1 MVGKIGLESM
11 LNGENKML
19 PYSDF
24 IQGSSGQLLHLAQFN
39 SELGGAIVENFNSP
53 QFLVALVSGL
63 LMAIAFQLLLTN
75 LSVAL
80 IASPGVVPDSGDD
93 SDGLMDTVRGIETK
107 IGIGALVTMTISLA
121 AACFLA
127 VKLSLTTSVF
137 VGAIV
142 GVTIWSAYFSLIVLL
157 GANAVGSLIGSIV
170 NTASSGLQG
179 MMGTATTALGAN
191 AAKNQVISTAEEIT
205 AAVRR
210 ELTSGFDANSIQKT
224 LQSSLSN
231 LQLPNLDVDKIG
243 SQFEKLL
250 KESDLKDIAS
260 SDLLGKIDRQ
270 SFVDLVSSRT
280 DFSKKDINQIA
291 DKLETTWKQLVDKE
305 GGQKDVPS
313 QLRELLKSATPEDL
327 NSDELAGKVQQLIKG
342 VDLKDGNGGS
352 FTSQALQFGLS
363 ALLSKVVQNTELSD
377 LDVEKVSGQINKLKA
392 SVLGGSEQSNRH
404 ESDTKTKPFSVIRA
418 DLENYLL
425 LSPVWE
431 LNQISVKKEFK
442 DVVCD
447 PQADTTVVRQEL
459 EHLDRNYFVETLSL
473 RDDLHPQSIQNLSN
487 YLEEVR
493 SEVVN
498 STQTSESE
506 GRSPDLQKGATELR
520 TKLETYLRDTKKE
533 ELNPEGIQRDLKA
546 LFDDPKAGISALK
559 ERLGQFD
566 RDTVVQLLSQR
577 QDLDE
582 SQVNDILDSLSE
594 TLRERV
600 ESVKTSVLEAPRQVT
615 EQAKAQYE
623 KTTTALAEY
632 LRKTN
637 LEELDPEGIKKDLQ
651 TLLDDPKAGADALR
665 DRLSQVDRDTLVK
678 LLTQQGNL
686 TEEQVNATVDRVQS
700 AITSIVK
707 APRRLANRAQKQAV
721 DFEASLENYL
731 RNTQKEELN
740 PDGIK
745 RDLQLLLKHPTAG
758 FDSLGDRFSHFDR
771 STFVALL
778 SQREDLS
785 EQEANEI
792 ADRVESTY
800 KSLTEQIQNVRQ
812 TFQSAI
818 DSIFGKV
825 RDYLNSLERPELN
838 YEGIQADFS
847 KIFDDPQA
855 GFEALG
861 ERLGHFDKET
871 LVAVLSSRED
881 ISEADANRIIA
892 KIEDTRNTVIERAQ
906 RIQQEVQ
913 KRFKAVKQQ
922 AQQQAIEAQ
931 KMAASA
937 AWWLFGTALTSLVA
951 SAVAGMVAING
962 VGAL

>member
-1 MVGKIGLESM
+1 
-11 LNGENKML
+11 ML
-19 PYSDF
+19 PYLDF

-39 SELGGAIVENFNSP
+39 SELGGAIVENFSSP
-53 QFLVALVSGL
+53 QFLVALLSGL

-80 IASPGVVPDSGDD
+80 IASPGVVPESGDD
-93 SDGLMDTVRGIETK
+93 SDSLMDTVRGIETK
-107 IGIGALVTMTISLA
+107 IGIGAMVTMTISLA

-142 GVTIWSAYFSLIVLL
+142 GVTIWSAYFSLVVLL

-170 NTASSGLQG
+170 STASSGLQG

-191 AAKNQVISTAEEIT
+191 AAKNQVVSTAEEIT

-210 ELTSGFDANSIQKT
+210 ELTSGLDAGSIQKT

-250 KESDLKDIAS
+250 KESDLKDIAN
-260 SDLLGKIDRQ
+260 SDLLGNINRQ
-270 SFVDLVSSRT
+270 SFVDLVSNRT

-291 DKLETTWKQLVDKE
+291 DKLETTWKQLVGKE

-327 NSDELAGKVQQLIKG
+327 NSDELTGKVQQLIKG

-363 ALLSKVVQNTELSD
+363 ALLSKVVQNTDLSD

-392 SVLGGSEQSNRH
+392 SVLGGSEQSEAQ

-425 LSPVWE
+425 FSPAWE
-431 LNQISVKKEFK
+431 LNQTAVKKEFK
-442 DVVCD
+442 DVVYD
-447 PQADTTVVRQEL
+447 PQADSATIRQEL
-459 EHLDRNYFVETLSL
+459 EQIDRQYFVETLSL
-473 RDDLHPQSIQNLSN
+473 RDDLKPGSIENLSN

-498 STQTSESE
+498 STQTNESESQ
-506 GRSPDLQKGATELR
+506 SPDLQKAATELR
-520 TKLETYLRDTKKE
+520 TKVETYLRDTNKE
-533 ELNPEGIQRDLKA
+533 ELNPEGIQRDLQA
-546 LFDDPKAGISALK
+546 LFEDPKAGISALK
-559 ERLGQFD
+559 ELLGQFVGEASQNET

-582 SQVNDILDSLSE
+582 GQINEILD
-594 TLRERV
+594 RV
-600 ESVKTSVLEAPRQVT
+600 ESVKTSVLEAPQQVT

-623 KTTTALAEY
+623 KTTAALTEY

-700 AITSIVK
+700 AIGSLASLPEVIVK

-731 RNTQKEELN
+731 RNTEKEELN

-758 FDSLGDRFSHFDR
+758 FDSLGDRISHFDR
-771 STFVALL
+771 STFIALL
-778 SQREDLS
+778 SQREDMS
-785 EQEANEI
+785 EEEANRI
-792 ADRVESTY
+792 ADQVESTY
-800 KSLTEQIQNVRQ
+800 KSLTEQIQKVKQ

-818 DSIFGKV
+818 DNIFGKV
-825 RDYLNSLERPELN
+825 RDYLNALERPELN

-881 ISEADANRIIA
+881 ISEEDANRIIA
-892 KIEDTRNTVIERAQ
+892 KIEDTRNTVMERGQ

-913 KRFKAVKQQ
+913 KRFKAVKKQ
-922 AQQQAIEAQ
+922 AREQAIEAQ

-951 SAVAGMVAING
+951 SAIAGMMAING

>member
-1 MVGKIGLESM
+1 M
-11 LNGENKML
+11 LTYL
-19 PYSDF
+19 DF
-24 IQGSSGQLLHLAQFN
+24 IQSSSGQSLQIAQFN
-39 SELGGAIVENFNSP
+39 SELGGAIVENFSSP
-53 QFLVALVSGL
+53 QFLVALLSGL

-80 IASPGVVPDSGDD
+80 IASPGAVPDSDGD
-93 SDGLMDTVRGIETK
+93 SDGLMETVRGIETK

-127 VKLSLTTSVF
+127 VKLSLTTSVLA
-137 VGAIV
+137 GAIV
-142 GVTIWSAYFSLIVLL
+142 GVTIWSAYFSLVVLL

-170 NTASSGLQG
+170 STASSGLQG
-179 MMGTATTALGAN
+179 MIGTATTALGAN
-191 AAKNQVISTAEEIT
+191 AAKNQVVSTAEEIT

-210 ELTSGFDANSIQKT
+210 ELTSGLDAGSIQKT

-231 LQLPNLDVDKIG
+231 LQLPNVDVDKIG

-250 KESDLKDIAS
+250 KESDLKDIAN
-260 SDLLGKIDRQ
+260 SDLLGNINRQ

-291 DKLETTWKQLVDKE
+291 DKLETTWKQLVGKE
-305 GGQKDVPS
+305 GDQKDVPS

-363 ALLSKVVQNTELSD
+363 ALLSKVVQNTNLSD

-392 SVLGGSEQSNRH
+392 SVLGGAERPEAQ

-425 LSPVWE
+425 FSPAWE
-431 LNQISVKKEFK
+431 LNQTAVKKEFK
-442 DVVCD
+442 DVVYD
-447 PQADTTVVRQEL
+447 PQADPTTIRQEL

-473 RDDLHPQSIQNLSN
+473 RDDLQPGSIENLSN

-498 STQTSESE
+498 STQTAES
-506 GRSPDLQKGATELR
+506 
-520 TKLETYLRDTKKE
+520 
-533 ELNPEGIQRDLKA
+533 
-546 LFDDPKAGISALK
+546 
-559 ERLGQFD
+559 
-566 RDTVVQLLSQR
+566 
-577 QDLDE
+577 
-582 SQVNDILDSLSE
+582 
-594 TLRERV
+594 
-600 ESVKTSVLEAPRQVT
+600 ESVKDQILKAPGEVT

-632 LRKTN
+632 LRQTN

-665 DRLSQVDRDTLVK
+665 ERLSQVDRDTLVK

-700 AITSIVK
+700 AITLIVK

-785 EQEANEI
+785 EEEANRI
-792 ADRVESTY
+792 ADQVESTY
-800 KSLTEQIQNVRQ
+800 KSLTEQIQKVRQ

-892 KIEDTRNTVIERAQ
+892 KIEDTRNTVIERGQ

-951 SAVAGMVAING
+951 SAIAGMVAING
-962 VGAL
+962 LGVL

>member
-1 MVGKIGLESM
+1 
-11 LNGENKML
+11 ML
-19 PYSDF
+19 PYLDF
-24 IQGSSGQLLHLAQFN
+24 IQGSNGQLFHLAQFD
-39 SELGGAIVENFNSP
+39 SELGGAIVENFSSP
-53 QFLVALVSGL
+53 QFLVALIAGL

-75 LSVAL
+75 LGVAL
-80 IASPGVVPDSGDD
+80 IASPDVVPDSGDD
-93 SDGLMDTVRGIETK
+93 SDSLMDTVRGIETK
-107 IGIGALVTMTISLA
+107 IGIAALVTVTISLA

-127 VKLSLTTSVF
+127 VKLSLTTSAF
-137 VGAIV
+137 AGAIV

-170 NTASSGLQG
+170 STASSGLQG
-179 MMGTATTALGAN
+179 MMGTATTAIGAN
-191 AAKNQVISTAEEIT
+191 AAKNQVVSTAEEIT
-205 AAVRR
+205 AAVRK
-210 ELTSGFDANSIQKT
+210 ELTSGFDAGSIQKT

-250 KESDLKDIAS
+250 KESDLKDIAG
-260 SDLLGKIDRQ
+260 SDLLGNINRQ
-270 SFVDLVSSRT
+270 SFVDLISNRT

-291 DKLETTWKQLVDKE
+291 DKLETTWKQLAGKE
-305 GGQKDVPS
+305 AGQKDVPS

-327 NSDELAGKVQQLIKG
+327 NTDELAGKVQQLVKG
-342 VDLKDGNGGS
+342 IDLKDGNGGS

-363 ALLSKVVQNTELSD
+363 ALLSKVVQNTDISD

-392 SVLGGSEQSNRH
+392 AVLGGSDRSEADK
-404 ESDTKTKPFSVIRA
+404 SDTKTKPFSVIRA
-418 DLENYLL
+418 DLENYLIS
-425 LSPVWE
+425 SPAWE
-431 LNQISVKKEFK
+431 LSQTAVKKEFK
-442 DVVCD
+442 DVVYD
-447 PQADTTVVRQEL
+447 PQADPATIRREL
-459 EHLDRNYFVETLSL
+459 EQIDRNYFVETLSL
-473 RDDLHPQSIQNLSN
+473 REDLKPQSIENLSN

-498 STQTSESE
+498 STQTAESE
-506 GRSPDLQKGATELR
+506 TQSPDIKKAATELR
-520 TKLETYLRDTKKE
+520 TKVETYLRDTKKE
-533 ELNPEGIQRDLKA
+533 ELNPDGIQRDLQA

-582 SQVNDILDSLSE
+582 AQVNDILD
-594 TLRERV
+594 RV
-600 ESVKTSVLEAPRQVT
+600 ESVRTSVLEAPRQVT

-623 KTTTALAEY
+623 KTTAALTEY

-637 LEELDPEGIKKDLQ
+637 LEELDPDGIKQDLQ
-651 TLLDDPKAGADALR
+651 TLLDDPKAGAGALR
-665 DRLSQVDRDTLVK
+665 DRLSQVDRETLVK

-700 AITSIVK
+700 AISSIVK

-721 DFEASLENYL
+721 DFEASLETYL
-731 RNTQKEELN
+731 RNTEKEELN
-740 PDGIK
+740 PDSIK
-745 RDLQLLLKHPTAG
+745 RDLQLLLKDPKAG
-758 FDSLGDRFSHFDR
+758 FNSLGDRFGDFDR

-800 KSLTEQIQNVRQ
+800 KSLTEQIQKVQQ

-818 DSIFGKV
+818 DSVFGKV
-825 RDYLNSLERPELN
+825 RDYLNALERPELN

-847 KIFDDPQA
+847 KVFDDPQA

-861 ERLGHFDKET
+861 ERLGQFDKET

-892 KIEDTRNTVIERAQ
+892 KIEDTRNTVIEQGQ
-906 RIQQEVQ
+906 RVQQEVQ

-922 AQQQAIEAQ
+922 AQKQAIEAQ

-951 SAVAGMVAING
+951 SAIAGMMAING

>member
-1 MVGKIGLESM
+1 MF
-11 LNGENKML
+11 
-19 PYSDF
+19 PYLDF
-24 IQGSSGQLLHLAQFN
+24 IQGSVVGSASSVVSRSFHLAQFN
-39 SELGGAIVENFNSP
+39 SELGGAIVENFSSP
-53 QFLVALVSGL
+53 QFLVALLSGL

-80 IASPGVVPDSGDD
+80 IASPGVVPESDGE

-107 IGIGALVTMTISLA
+107 VGMVALVTMTISLA

-127 VKLSLTTSVF
+127 VKLSLTTSAF
-137 VGAIV
+137 TGAIV

-170 NTASSGLQG
+170 STASSGLQG
-179 MMGTATTALGAN
+179 IMGTATTALGAN
-191 AAKNQVISTAEEIT
+191 AAKDRVVSTAEEIT

-231 LQLPNLDVDKIG
+231 LQLPNLDIDKIG

-260 SDLLGKIDRQ
+260 SDLLGNVNRQ
-270 SFVDLVSSRT
+270 SFIDLVSDRT
-280 DFSKKDINQIA
+280 DFSKKEIDRIA
-291 DKLETTWKQLVDKE
+291 DKLETTWKQLVGKE
-305 GGQKDVPS
+305 GAEKDVPS

-327 NSDELAGKVQQLIKG
+327 NSDELAGKVQQLVKG

-363 ALLSKVVQNTELSD
+363 ALLSKVVQNTDLSD

-392 SVLGGSEQSNRH
+392 SVLGGADRPVGVASPVGNAN
-404 ESDTKTKPFSVIRA
+404 ESATKTKSFSVIRA

-425 LSPVWE
+425 FSPAWE
-431 LNQISVKKEFK
+431 LNQNAVKKEFK
-442 DVVCD
+442 DVVYD
-447 PQADTTVVRQEL
+447 PQADPATIRQEL
-459 EHLDRNYFVETLSL
+459 EHLDRQYFVETLSL
-473 RDDLHPQSIQNLSN
+473 REDLKPESVQNLSN

-498 STQTSESE
+498 STQTAP
-506 GRSPDLQKGATELR
+506 SPDLQKGVAELR
-520 TKLETYLRDTKKE
+520 TKVETYLRDTKKE
-533 ELNPEGIQRDLKA
+533 ELNPEGIQRDLQA

-559 ERLGQFD
+559 ERLSQFD

-582 SQVNDILDSLSE
+582 AQVNDIL
-594 TLRERV
+594 ERV

-637 LEELDPEGIKKDLQ
+637 LEELDPDGIKKDLQ
-651 TLLDDPKAGADALR
+651 TLLEDPKAGADALR
-665 DRLSQVDRDTLVK
+665 DRLSQVDRETLVK

-686 TEEQVNATVDRVQS
+686 TEEQVNASVDRVQS
-700 AITSIVK
+700 AISSIVK

-800 KSLTEQIQNVRQ
+800 KSLTEQLQKVKQ

-818 DSIFGKV
+818 DNIFGKV

-892 KIEDTRNTVIERAQ
+892 KIEETRNTVLERGHQ
-906 RIQQEVQ
+906 IQQEVQ

-951 SAVAGMVAING
+951 SAVAGMVAIKEVG
-962 VGAL
+962 VL

>member
-1 MVGKIGLESM
+1 
-11 LNGENKML
+11 ML
-19 PYSDF
+19 PYLDF
-24 IQGSSGQLLHLAQFN
+24 IQGSSDRVLQLAQFN
-39 SELGGAIVENFNSP
+39 SELGGAIVENFSSP
-53 QFLVALVSGL
+53 HFLVALVSGL

-80 IASPGVVPDSGDD
+80 IASPGVVPKSDGD
-93 SDGLMDTVRGIETK
+93 DGLMDTVRGIETK

-127 VKLSLTTSVF
+127 VKLSLTTSAF
-137 VGAIV
+137 IGAIV
-142 GVTIWSAYFSLIVLL
+142 GVVIWSAYFSLIVLL

-170 NTASSGLQG
+170 STASSGLQG
-179 MMGTATTALGAN
+179 IMGTATTALGAN
-191 AAKNQVISTAEEIT
+191 ATKNQVVSTAEEIT

-210 ELTSGFDANSIQKT
+210 ELTSGFDAGSIQKT

-260 SDLLGKIDRQ
+260 SDFLGKIDRQ
-270 SFVDLVSSRT
+270 SFVDLVSNRT

-291 DKLETTWKQLVDKE
+291 DKLEATWKQLVGKE
-305 GGQKDVPS
+305 GGEKDVPS
-313 QLRELLKSATPEDL
+313 QLRDLLKSATPEDL

-352 FTSQALQFGLS
+352 FTNQALQFGLS
-363 ALLSKVVQNTELSD
+363 ALLSKVVQNTDLSD

-392 SVLGGSEQSNRH
+392 SVLGGSKQSEAH

-425 LSPVWE
+425 FSPAWE
-431 LNQISVKKEFK
+431 LNQTAVKKEFK
-442 DVVCD
+442 DVVYD
-447 PQADTTVVRQEL
+447 PQADPATIRQEL
-459 EHLDRNYFVETLSL
+459 EHLDRQYFVETLSL
-473 RDDLHPQSIQNLSN
+473 REDLKPDSIQNLSN

-498 STQTSESE
+498 STQTTESESQ
-506 GRSPDLQKGATELR
+506 SPYLQKGAAELR
-520 TKLETYLRDTKKE
+520 TKLETYLRDTNKE

-546 LFDDPKAGISALK
+546 LFDDPKAGISVLK

-582 SQVNDILDSLSE
+582 SQVNDILN
-594 TLRERV
+594 RV

-623 KTTTALAEY
+623 KTTEALTEY

-637 LEELDPEGIKKDLQ
+637 LQELDPDGIKKDLQ

-665 DRLSQVDRDTLVK
+665 DRLSQVDRETLVK

-700 AITSIVK
+700 AISSIVK

-758 FDSLGDRFSHFDR
+758 FDSLGDRFSHFVGEASLKETR

-778 SQREDLS
+778 SQREDMS
-785 EQEANEI
+785 EEEANRI
-792 ADRVESTY
+792 ADQVESTY
-800 KSLTEQIQNVRQ
+800 KSLTEQIQKVQQ

-838 YEGIQADFS
+838 YEGIQADFAQV
-847 KIFDDPQA
+847 FDDPQA

-962 VGAL
+962 VGVL

>member
-1 MVGKIGLESM
+1 M
-11 LNGENKML
+11 LSYL
-19 PYSDF
+19 DF
-24 IQGSSGQLLHLAQFN
+24 IQSCNGQLFPLAQFN
-39 SELGGAIVENFNSP
+39 SELGGAIVENFSSP
-53 QFLVALVSGL
+53 QFLVALISGL

-80 IASPGVVPDSGDD
+80 IASPGVVSESGDD

-137 VGAIV
+137 AGAIV
-142 GVTIWSAYFSLIVLL
+142 GVVIWSAYFSLVVLL

-170 NTASSGLQG
+170 STASAGLQG

-191 AAKNQVISTAEEIT
+191 AAKNQVVSTAEEIT

-210 ELTSGFDANSIQKT
+210 ELTSGLDASSIQKT
-224 LQSSLSN
+224 LQSSLGN
-231 LQLPNLDVDKIG
+231 LTLPNLDVDKIG

-250 KESDLKDIAS
+250 KESDLKDIAN
-260 SDLLGKIDRQ
+260 SDFLSNINRQ
-270 SFVDLVSSRT
+270 SFIDLVSSRT

-291 DKLETTWKQLVDKE
+291 DKLETTWKQLVGKE
-305 GGQKDVPS
+305 GDRKDVPS
-313 QLRELLKSATPEDL
+313 QLRDLLKSATPEDL
-327 NSDELAGKVQQLIKG
+327 NSDELAGKVQQLVKG

-363 ALLSKVVQNTELSD
+363 ALLSKVVQNTDLSD

-392 SVLGGSEQSNRH
+392 SVLGGSERPEAH
-404 ESDTKTKPFSVIRA
+404 ESDTKTKPFSVICA

-425 LSPVWE
+425 FSPAWE
-431 LNQISVKKEFK
+431 LNQTAVKKEFK
-442 DVVCD
+442 DVVYD
-447 PQADTTVVRQEL
+447 PQADPATIRQEL
-459 EHLDRNYFVETLSL
+459 EHLDRQYFVETLSL
-473 RDDLHPQSIQNLSN
+473 REDLKPDSIQNLSN

-498 STQTSESE
+498 STQTTEAESQ
-506 GRSPDLQKGATELR
+506 SPDLQQGVTELR
-520 TKLETYLRDTKKE
+520 TKVEAYLRDTNKE

-546 LFDDPKAGISALK
+546 LFDDPKAGIGALK
-559 ERLGQFD
+559 ERLSQFD

-582 SQVNDILDSLSE
+582 GQVNDIL
-594 TLRERV
+594 ERV

-637 LEELDPEGIKKDLQ
+637 LEELDPDGIKKDLQ

-686 TEEQVNATVDRVQS
+686 TEEQVNTTVDRVQS
-700 AITSIVK
+700 AIGSIVK

-758 FDSLGDRFSHFDR
+758 FDSLGDRLGHFDR

-778 SQREDLS
+778 SQREDMS
-785 EQEANEI
+785 EEEANRI
-792 ADRVESTY
+792 ADQVESTY
-800 KSLTEQIQNVRQ
+800 KSLTEQIQKVQQ

-838 YEGIQADFS
+838 YEGIQADFARV
-847 KIFDDPQA
+847 FDDPQA

-861 ERLGHFDKET
+861 ARLGHFDKET

-906 RIQQEVQ
+906 RVQQEVQ

-962 VGAL
+962 LDIL

>member
-1 MVGKIGLESM
+1 
-11 LNGENKML
+11 ML
-19 PYSDF
+19 PYLDF

-39 SELGGAIVENFNSP
+39 SELGGAIVENFSSP

-80 IASPGVVPDSGDD
+80 IASPGVVPDSDGD

-127 VKLSLTTSVF
+127 VKLSLTTSAF

-142 GVTIWSAYFSLIVLL
+142 GVVIWSAYFSLIVLL

-170 NTASSGLQG
+170 STASSGLQG

-191 AAKNQVISTAEEIT
+191 AAKNQVVSTAEEIT

-210 ELTSGFDANSIQKT
+210 ELTSGLDASSIQKT

-250 KESDLKDIAS
+250 KESDLKDIAN
-260 SDLLGKIDRQ
+260 SDFLAKIDRQ
-270 SFVDLVSSRT
+270 TFVDLVSSRT

-291 DKLETTWKQLVDKE
+291 DKLETTWKQLVAKE

-327 NSDELAGKVQQLIKG
+327 NSDELAAKLQQLIKG

-363 ALLSKVVQNTELSD
+363 ALLSKVVQNTDLSD

-392 SVLGGSEQSNRH
+392 SVLGGSEQSDGQK
-404 ESDTKTKPFSVIRA
+404 SDTKTKPFSVIRA

-425 LSPVWE
+425 FSPAWE
-431 LNQISVKKEFK
+431 LNQAAVKQEFK
-442 DVVCD
+442 DVVYD
-447 PQADTTVVRQEL
+447 PQADPATIRQEL
-459 EHLDRNYFVETLSL
+459 EHLDRQYFVETLSL
-473 RDDLHPQSIQNLSN
+473 REDLQPGSIENLSN

-498 STQTSESE
+498 STQTVESESQ
-506 GRSPDLQKGATELR
+506 SPDLQKGAAELR
-520 TKLETYLRDTKKE
+520 TKVETYLRDTNKE

-566 RDTVVQLLSQR
+566 RDTLVQLLSQR

-582 SQVNDILDSLSE
+582 NQVNDILDQ
-594 TLRERV
+594 V
-600 ESVKTSVLEAPRQVT
+600 ESVKTSVLEAPQQVT

-623 KTTTALAEY
+623 KTTAALTEY
-632 LRKTN
+632 LRNTN
-637 LEELDPEGIKKDLQ
+637 LEELDPDGIKKDLQ

-665 DRLSQVDRDTLVK
+665 DRLSQVDRETLVK
-678 LLTQQGNL
+678 LLTQQGDL
-686 TEEQVNATVDRVQS
+686 TEEQINTTVDRVQS

-707 APRRLANRAQKQAV
+707 APRRLAKRAQKQAV

-800 KSLTEQIQNVRQ
+800 KSLTEQLQQVKQ

-818 DSIFGKV
+818 DSIFAKV

-892 KIEDTRNTVIERAQ
+892 KIEDTRNTIIERAQ
-906 RIQQEVQ
+906 RVQQEVQ

-937 AWWLFGTALTSLVA
+937 AWWLFGTALTSLAA
-951 SAVAGMVAING
+951 SAIAGMVAING
-962 VGAL
+962 IGVL

>member
-1 MVGKIGLESM
+1 
-11 LNGENKML
+11 ML
-19 PYSDF
+19 PYLDF
-24 IQGSSGQLLHLAQFN
+24 IQGSNGQLLHLAQFN
-39 SELGGAIVENFNSP
+39 SELGGAIVENFSSP
-53 QFLVALVSGL
+53 QFLVALLSGL

-80 IASPGVVPDSGDD
+80 IASPGVVPESGDD

-127 VKLSLTTSVF
+127 AKLSLTTSVF
-137 VGAIV
+137 IGAIV

-170 NTASSGLQG
+170 STASSGLQG
-179 MMGTATTALGAN
+179 LMGTATTALGAN
-191 AAKNQVISTAEEIT
+191 AAKNQVVSTAEEIT

-210 ELTSGFDANSIQKT
+210 ELTSGFDASSIQKT
-224 LQSSLSN
+224 LQSSLGN
-231 LQLPNLDVDKIG
+231 LKLPDLDIDKIG

-250 KESDLKDIAS
+250 KESDLKDVAN
-260 SDLLGKIDRQ
+260 SDLLSNINRQ
-270 SFVDLVSSRT
+270 SFVDLVSNRT

-291 DKLETTWKQLVDKE
+291 DKLETTWKQLVGKE

-327 NSDELAGKVQQLIKG
+327 NSDELVSKVQQLVKG
-342 VDLKDGNGGS
+342 VDFKDGNGSS

-363 ALLSKVVQNTELSD
+363 ALLSKVVQNTDLSD

-392 SVLGGSEQSNRH
+392 SVLGGSDRPEAH
-404 ESDTKTKPFSVIRA
+404 DSDTKTKPFSVIRA

-425 LSPVWE
+425 FSPAWE
-431 LNQISVKKEFK
+431 LNQVAVKKEFK
-442 DVVCD
+442 DVVYD
-447 PQADTTVVRQEL
+447 PQADPATIRQEL
-459 EHLDRNYFVETLSL
+459 EHLDRQYFVETLSL
-473 RDDLHPQSIQNLSN
+473 REDLKPESIENLSN

-498 STQTSESE
+498 STQTNESE
-506 GRSPDLQKGATELR
+506 GRSPNLQKGAAELR
-520 TKLETYLRDTKKE
+520 TKVETYLRDTKKE
-533 ELNPEGIQRDLKA
+533 ELNPEGIQRDLQA
-546 LFDDPKAGISALK
+546 LFEDPKAGISALK
-559 ERLGQFD
+559 ERLSQFD

-582 SQVNDILDSLSE
+582 AQVNDILD
-594 TLRERV
+594 RV

-637 LEELDPEGIKKDLQ
+637 LEELDPDGIKKDLQ

-700 AITSIVK
+700 AIGSIVQ

-785 EQEANEI
+785 EEEANEI

-800 KSLTEQIQNVRQ
+800 KSLTEQIQKVQQ

-818 DSIFGKV
+818 DSIFGKI

-838 YEGIQADFS
+838 YEGIQADFAR
-847 KIFDDPQA
+847 IFDDPQA

-881 ISEADANRIIA
+881 ISEADANRIIE
-892 KIEDTRNTVIERAQ
+892 KIEDTRNNVMERTQ
-906 RIQQEVQ
+906 QIQQEVQ

-951 SAVAGMVAING
+951 SAIAGMVAINR
-962 VGAL
+962 LDIL

>member
-1 MVGKIGLESM
+1 M
-11 LNGENKML
+11 LSHL
-19 PYSDF
+19 DF
-24 IQGSSGQLLHLAQFN
+24 IQFFNKSFPLAQFN
-39 SELGGAIVENFNSP
+39 SELGGAIVENFSSP

-80 IASPGVVPDSGDD
+80 IAAPGGVAESDDD

-107 IGIGALVTMTISLA
+107 IGIGAIVTMTISLA

-142 GVTIWSAYFSLIVLL
+142 GVTIWSAYFSLVVLL

-170 NTASSGLQG
+170 STASAGLQG
-179 MMGTATTALGAN
+179 MMGTATTALGAT
-191 AAKNQVISTAEEIT
+191 AAKNQVVSTAEEIT

-210 ELTSGFDANSIQKT
+210 ELTSGLDASSIQKT
-224 LQSSLSN
+224 LQSSLGN
-231 LQLPNLDVDKIG
+231 LKLPDLDVDKIG

-250 KESDLKDIAS
+250 KESDLKDLAN
-260 SDLLGKIDRQ
+260 SDLLSNIDRQ
-270 SFVDLVSSRT
+270 SFIDLVSSRT

-291 DKLETTWKQLVDKE
+291 DKLDTTWKQLVGKE
-305 GGQKDVPS
+305 GDLKDVPS
-313 QLRELLKSATPEDL
+313 QLRDLLKSATPADL
-327 NSDELAGKVQQLIKG
+327 DSDELAGKVQQLIKG
-342 VDLKDGNGGS
+342 VNLTDSNGGS

-363 ALLSKVVQNTELSD
+363 AILSKVVQNTDLSD

-392 SVLGGSEQSNRH
+392 AVLGGSDRPEAP

-425 LSPVWE
+425 FSPAWE
-431 LNQISVKKEFK
+431 LNQTAVKQEFK
-442 DVVCD
+442 DVVYD
-447 PQADTTVVRQEL
+447 PQADPATIRQEL
-459 EHLDRNYFVETLSL
+459 EYLDRQYFVETLSL
-473 RDDLHPQSIQNLSN
+473 RQDLKPTSIQNLSN

-498 STQTSESE
+498 STQTAEAENQSS
-506 GRSPDLQKGATELR
+506 DIQKQATELR
-520 TKLETYLRDTKKE
+520 TKVETYLRDTKKE

-582 SQVNDILDSLSE
+582 GQVNDILD
-594 TLRERV
+594 RV

-632 LRKTN
+632 LRNTN
-637 LEELDPEGIKKDLQ
+637 LEELDPDGIKKDLQ

-686 TEEQVNATVDRVQS
+686 TEEQVNTTVDRVQS
-700 AITSIVK
+700 AISSIVK

-731 RNTQKEELN
+731 RNTDKEELN

-758 FDSLGDRFSHFDR
+758 FDSLGDRLGHFDR

-800 KSLTEQIQNVRQ
+800 KSLTEQIQKVQQ
-812 TFQSAI
+812 TFQSTI

-838 YEGIQADFS
+838 YEGIQADFT
-847 KIFDDPQA
+847 KVFDDPQA

-861 ERLGHFDKET
+861 ERLGQFDKET
-871 LVAVLSSRED
+871 LVAVLSSRDD

-892 KIEDTRNTVIERAQ
+892 KIEDTRNKAVEQGQ
-906 RIQQEVQ
+906 RVQQEVQ
-913 KRFKAVKQQ
+913 KRFKAVKKQ
-922 AQQQAIEAQ
+922 AKEQAIEAQ

-951 SAVAGMVAING
+951 SAIAGMVAING
-962 VGAL
+962 VGVL

>member
-19 PYSDF
+19 LYSDF

-39 SELGGAIVENFNSP
+39 SELGGAIVENFSSP
-53 QFLVALVSGL
+53 QFLVALLSGL

-250 KESDLKDIAS
+250 KESDLKDIAN

-342 VDLKDGNGGS
+342 VNLKDGNGGS

-363 ALLSKVVQNTELSD
+363 ALLSKVVQNTDLSD

-392 SVLGGSEQSNRH
+392 SVLGGSDRPEQQ

-431 LNQISVKKEFK
+431 LNQMSVKKEFK

-447 PQADTTVVRQEL
+447 PQADTNVIRQEL

-582 SQVNDILDSLSE
+582 SQINDILDSLSE

-637 LEELDPEGIKKDLQ
+637 LEELDPEGIKKDLK

-758 FDSLGDRFSHFDR
+758 FDSLGDRFNHFDR

-778 SQREDLS
+778 SQREDMS
-785 EQEANEI
+785 EEEANRI
-792 ADRVESTY
+792 ADQVESTY
-800 KSLTEQIQNVRQ
+800 KSLTEQIQKVRQ

-951 SAVAGMVAING
+951 SAVAGMVAIKG
-962 VGAL
+962 CLIL

>member
-1 MVGKIGLESM
+1 
-11 LNGENKML
+11 ML
-19 PYSDF
+19 PYLDF
-24 IQGSSGQLLHLAQFN
+24 IQGSIDRSLHLAQFN
-39 SELGGAIVENFNSP
+39 SELGGAIVENFSSP

-80 IASPGVVPDSGDD
+80 IASPGVVPESDGDN
-93 SDGLMDTVRGIETK
+93 DGLMDTVRGIETK

-127 VKLSLTTSVF
+127 VKLSLTTSAF

-142 GVTIWSAYFSLIVLL
+142 GVVIWSAYFSLIVLL

-170 NTASSGLQG
+170 STASSGLQG
-179 MMGTATTALGAN
+179 IMGTATTALGAN
-191 AAKNQVISTAEEIT
+191 AAKNQVVSTAEEIT

-210 ELTSGFDANSIQKT
+210 ELTSGFDVGSIQKT
-224 LQSSLSN
+224 LQSSLRN
-231 LQLPNLDVDKIG
+231 LQLPNLDIDKIG

-260 SDLLGKIDRQ
+260 SDLLGNIDRQ
-270 SFVDLVSSRT
+270 SFVDLVSNRT

-291 DKLETTWKQLVDKE
+291 DKLETTWKQLVGKE
-305 GGQKDVPS
+305 SGQKDVPS
-313 QLRELLKSATPEDL
+313 QLRDLLKSATPEDL
-327 NSDELAGKVQQLIKG
+327 NSDELADKVQQLVKG
-342 VDLKDGNGGS
+342 IDLKDGNGGS
-352 FTSQALQFGLS
+352 FTNQALQFGLS
-363 ALLSKVVQNTELSD
+363 ALLSKVVQNTDLSD

-392 SVLGGSEQSNRH
+392 SVLGGSKQSESH

-425 LSPVWE
+425 FSPAWE
-431 LNQISVKKEFK
+431 LNQTAVKKEFK
-442 DVVCD
+442 DVVYD
-447 PQADTTVVRQEL
+447 PQADPATIRQEL
-459 EHLDRNYFVETLSL
+459 EHLDRQYFVETLSL
-473 RDDLHPQSIQNLSN
+473 REDLKPDSIQNLSN

-493 SEVVN
+493 SEVVH
-498 STQTSESE
+498 STSESTP
-506 GRSPDLQKGATELR
+506 SPDLQKGSAELR
-520 TKLETYLRDTKKE
+520 TKLETYLRDTNKE

-546 LFDDPKAGISALK
+546 LFNAPNAGISALK
-559 ERLGQFD
+559 ERLSQFD

-582 SQVNDILDSLSE
+582 SQVNDILNSLSE

-623 KTTTALAEY
+623 KTTTALTEY
-632 LRKTN
+632 LRNTN
-637 LEELDPEGIKKDLQ
+637 LQELDPDGIKKDLQ

-665 DRLSQVDRDTLVK
+665 DRLSQVDRETLVK

-686 TEEQVNATVDRVQS
+686 SEEQVNATVDRVQS
-700 AITSIVK
+700 AIGSIIK

-778 SQREDLS
+778 SQREDMS
-785 EQEANEI
+785 EEEANRI
-792 ADRVESTY
+792 ADQVESTY
-800 KSLTEQIQNVRQ
+800 KSLTEQIQKVRQ

-838 YEGIQADFS
+838 YEGIQADFAQV
-847 KIFDDPQA
+847 FDDPQA

-892 KIEDTRNTVIERAQ
+892 KIEDTRNTVIERGQ
-906 RIQQEVQ
+906 QIQQEVQ

-962 VGAL
+962 VGVL

>member
-1 MVGKIGLESM
+1 
-11 LNGENKML
+11 ML
-19 PYSDF
+19 PYLDL
-24 IQGSSGQLLHLAQFN
+24 IQGLNHQLFHLAQFN
-39 SELGGAIVENFNSP
+39 SELGGAIVENFSSP
-53 QFLVALVSGL
+53 QFLVALLSGL

-93 SDGLMDTVRGIETK
+93 SDGLMETVRGIETK
-107 IGIGALVTMTISLA
+107 IGMVALVTMTISLA

-142 GVTIWSAYFSLIVLL
+142 GVTIWSAYFSLVVLL

-170 NTASSGLQG
+170 STASSGLQG

-191 AAKNQVISTAEEIT
+191 AAKNQVVSTAEEIT

-210 ELTSGFDANSIQKT
+210 ELTSGFDAGSIQKT
-224 LQSSLSN
+224 LQDSLSN

-260 SDLLGKIDRQ
+260 SDLLGNIDRQ

-291 DKLETTWKQLVDKE
+291 DKLETTWKQLVGKE

-327 NSDELAGKVQQLIKG
+327 NSDELAGKVQQLVKG
-342 VDLKDGNGGS
+342 IDLKDGNGGS

-363 ALLSKVVQNTELSD
+363 ALLSKVVQNTDLSD

-392 SVLGGSEQSNRH
+392 SVLGGSEQSESH
-404 ESDTKTKPFSVIRA
+404 ESNTKTKPFSVIRA
-418 DLENYLL
+418 DLENYLIS
-425 LSPVWE
+425 SPAWE
-431 LNQISVKKEFK
+431 LNQTAVKKEFK
-442 DVVCD
+442 DVVYD
-447 PQADTTVVRQEL
+447 PQADPATIRQEL
-459 EHLDRNYFVETLSL
+459 EQIDRNYFVETLSL
-473 RDDLHPQSIQNLSN
+473 REDLKPESVQNLSN

-498 STQTSESE
+498 STQTTESE
-506 GRSPDLQKGATELR
+506 TQSPDIQKAATELR
-520 TKLETYLRDTKKE
+520 TKVETYLRDTNKE

-546 LFDDPKAGISALK
+546 LFDDPKAGSSALK

-582 SQVNDILDSLSE
+582 AQVNEILD
-594 TLRERV
+594 RV
-600 ESVKTSVLEAPRQVT
+600 ESVKISVLEAPQQVT

-623 KTTTALAEY
+623 KTTAALTEY

-637 LEELDPEGIKKDLQ
+637 LEELDPDGIKQDLQ
-651 TLLDDPKAGADALR
+651 TLLDDPKAGAGALR

-700 AITSIVK
+700 AISSIVK

-731 RNTQKEELN
+731 RNTDKEELN

-758 FDSLGDRFSHFDR
+758 FDSLGDRISHFDR
-771 STFVALL
+771 STFIGLL
-778 SQREDLS
+778 SQREDIS
-785 EQEANEI
+785 EEEANRI
-792 ADRVESTY
+792 ADEVESTY
-800 KSLTEQIQNVRQ
+800 KSLTEQIQKVKQ

-818 DSIFGKV
+818 DNIFGKV
-825 RDYLNSLERPELN
+825 RDYLNALERPELN
-838 YEGIQADFS
+838 YEGIQADFARV
-847 KIFDDPQA
+847 FDDPQA

-861 ERLGHFDKET
+861 ERLGQFDKET

-881 ISEADANRIIA
+881 ISEEDANRIIA
-892 KIEDTRNTVIERAQ
+892 KIEDTRNTVIERGQ

-922 AQQQAIEAQ
+922 AQAQAIEAQ

-951 SAVAGMVAING
+951 SAVAGMAAING